1 CRKMGRGRQEVRVFR
16 WVRERLGQGRA
27 ALPDLAP
34 VTLEPIGWVRNGV
47 RRPSRTR
54 DWRAVRSELVL
65 REELAEALLGL
76 EAYSHVLVLTWLH
89 LVGPEERRLR
99 RIHPQGDA
107 RYPLQGVLALRTPAR
122 PNPIGV
128 TAARLLAVRGTVLE
142 VAGLDA
148 VHGTPVLD
156 VKPYLPQYD
165 AVPEA
170 RTPDWGRRARP
181 DGGKSH
187 A

>member
-1 CRKMGRGRQEVRVFR
+1 MFR
-16 WVRERLGQGRA
+16 WLRERLGSGA
-27 ALPDLAP
+27 GEEPAPAP

-47 RRPSRTR
+47 RRPSRRR
-54 DWRAVRSELVL
+54 DWGAVRSDLVL
-65 REELAEALLGL
+65 REDLAEALLGL
-76 EAYSHVLVLTWLH
+76 EDYSHVLVLTWLH
-89 LVGPEERRLR
+89 LTGPEERALR
-99 RIHPQGDA
+99 RIYPQGDR

-128 TAARLLAVRGTVLE
+128 TAARLLAVRGHVLE

-170 RTPDWGRRARP
+170 RTPDWGRR
-181 DGGKSH
+181 
-187 A
+187 